1 MALTRRHLL
10 ASAGALGAL
19 GAVATAAV
27 GLGYRAWWDQPPA
40 PGLRYLSA
48 DEAAF
53 VDALADAIFPPSQAL
68 PVRGGEAAVAA
79 FMDQTL
85 GGMAPVQRNLVRLSM
100 HALDQYPRASGQG
113 AFRELPLADAIAV
126 LGEWTRSD
134 LAELRGVVASVY
146 VFVAMAYTVHP
157 QVASRLA
164 PSFRCGYGQ

>member
-27 GLGYRAWWDQPPA
+27 GLGYRAWWDQPAA
-40 PGLRYLSA
+40 PGLRYLST

-53 VDALADAIFPPSQAL
+53 VDALADAIFPPSEAL
-68 PVRGGEAAVAA
+68 PLRGREAAVAL

-100 HALDQYPRASGQG
+100 HALDQYPRTSGQR
-113 AFRELPLADAIAV
+113 AFRDLALDEAIAV
-126 LGEWTRSD
+126 LGEWTRSE

-157 QVASRLA
+157 EVASRLA